1 VPFDDTVADELLV
14 VAAML
19 PLSTVHGPFDELDCA
34 SMKYVALAS
43 AATHDTGTV
52 VLPAEGGVAV
62 TEVGALGA
70 GVAPRPLIVTALLA
84 V

>member
-1 VPFDDTVADELLV
+1 
-14 VAAML
+14 
-19 PLSTVHGPFDELDCA
+19 
-34 SMKYVALAS
+34 MKYVALAS

-52 VLPAEGGVAV
+52 MLPAEGGVAV